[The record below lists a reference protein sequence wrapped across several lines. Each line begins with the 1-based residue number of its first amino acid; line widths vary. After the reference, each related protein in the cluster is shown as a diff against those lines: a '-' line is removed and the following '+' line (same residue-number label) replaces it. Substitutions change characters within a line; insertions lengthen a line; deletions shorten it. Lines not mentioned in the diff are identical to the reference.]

1 MEKEKVLIIGAGPG
15 GLALAQILRRHNVAY
30 EIFERDDSQRGRKQ
44 GWAVALIDSLHDL
57 RELLP
62 ADLGD
67 IRVTS
72 VNNGIPDLD
81 VLTLLD
87 GSTGEHVAS
96 LGGVPINHPGYVL
109 RVARER
115 LRDYLWANITV
126 TTGKKFSHYEEDE
139 DSVVAF
145 FEDGTS
151 ARGSVLVG
159 ADGAHSYVRSQL
171 LGPNHQPVASS
182 LVPIV
187 GECELPRNL
196 YEPIHALGS
205 AAIISSSP
213 GVRYLIGLRT
223 IKPDRSSANYYYAL
237 CFYSETPE
245 VDSVWAQTAS
255 KAELYEKAVEITKD
269 MPPILKNIIKYT
281 GVENILTPPLKFLE
295 FTPPGQIP
303 NGRVT
308 LLGDSAHSMIP
319 FCIAGANSAI
329 QDACD
334 LGRILA
340 QQKINHKEDF
350 EQAIREYE
358 KLMLPRG
365 RRNVLQSRAVG
376 ESGNLMSMVEGKVNT
391 KDLLMNPGAAARL

>member
-1 MEKEKVLIIGAGPG
+1 M
-15 GLALAQILRRHNVAY
+15 
-30 EIFERDDSQRGRKQ
+30 
-44 GWAVALIDSLHDL
+44 
-57 RELLP
+57 
-62 ADLGD
+62 
-67 IRVTS
+67 TS
-72 VNNGIPDLD
+72 VNHGVPDLD
-81 VLTLLD
+81 VLALLD
-87 GSTGEHVAS
+87 GSTGEHLAS
-96 LGGVPINHPGYVL
+96 LGGVPIDHPGYVL

-115 LRDYLWANITV
+115 LRDYLWANIAV
-126 TTGKKFSHYEEDE
+126 TTGKKFSRYEEDE
-139 DSVVAF
+139 HGVVAI

-171 LGPNHQPVASS
+171 LGPKHQPVTSS

-187 GECELPRNL
+187 GECELPRHL
-196 YEPIHALGS
+196 YEPMHTLGS

-213 GVRYLIGLRT
+213 GVRYLIGLRS

-237 CFYSETPE
+237 CFHSDTPE

-255 KAELYEKAVEITKD
+255 KAELYQKAIEITKD
-269 MPPILKNIIKYT
+269 MPPILKNIIEYT

-295 FTPPGQIP
+295 FTPPGQLP

-334 LGRILA
+334 LGRILG
-340 QQKINHKEDF
+340 QRHLEHKRDF
-350 EQAIREYE
+350 KQAIREYE
-358 KLMLPRG
+358 RVMLPRG
-365 RRNVLQSRAVG
+365 RKNVLQSRAVG

-391 KDLLMNPGAAARL
+391 KDLLSDFVVSVGP